1 MKNKSS
7 SNKQITIN
15 TEMILRMLEGPRNAG
30 IDVDSLFE
38 RCKLNPE
45 TLTEP
50 HYRMPVAAA
59 VEILQRCG
67 FQMNDE
73 FLGLLALP
81 IPPGYF
87 RQSVLS
93 TVHQSTLGLA
103 LARYL
108 EFSNIFFNSLKFE
121 LKRRKHLVEIICT
134 RDSHNKIKD
143 DIAIECSIAVF
154 HRLTGW
160 LCNELVILSNV
171 ELDFPAP
178 SYYKEYHYLFY
189 GAPIQFNSKCN
200 RITFDAHYLDLPIVQ
215 TEASAEIFIRR
226 APLDIFLPQDV
237 QGDMSREIHEA
248 LRISFTKSQQP
259 AELQDIA
266 ESMGISSQT
275 IRRKLTKEGTSFNNI
290 KSQVR
295 RDIAMHALGNPELSI
310 EAVAIQAGYS
320 EPAAFIRAFKSW
332 TGFTPAKF
340 RQGVI

>member
-1 MKNKSS
+1 
-7 SNKQITIN
+7 
-15 TEMILRMLEGPRNAG
+15 MILRMLERPRKAG
-30 IDVDSLFE
+30 VDIDNLFE
-38 RCKLNPE
+38 RCNVNPE
-45 TLTEP
+45 TLKQP
-50 HYRMPVAAA
+50 HYRIPVATA
-59 VEILQRCG
+59 VELLQRCG
-67 FQMNDE
+67 FQMQDE
-73 FLGLLALP
+73 FLGLLAAP

-93 TVHQSTLGLA
+93 TVHQPTLGLA

-108 EFSNIFFNSLKFE
+108 EFSNIFFNSLRFE
-121 LKRRKHLVEIICT
+121 LKRKKQIVEIICT
-134 RDSHNKIKD
+134 RDINNKIKD

-160 LCNELVILSNV
+160 LCNELIILNNV
-171 ELDFPAP
+171 ELDFSVPT
-178 SYYKEYHYLFY
+178 YYKEYHYLFY
-189 GAPIQFNSKCN
+189 GAPIQFNSNLN

-237 QGDMSREIHEA
+237 QGEMSREIHEA

-266 ESMGISSQT
+266 EDMGISTQT

-310 EAVAIQAGYS
+310 EEVAIQAGYS